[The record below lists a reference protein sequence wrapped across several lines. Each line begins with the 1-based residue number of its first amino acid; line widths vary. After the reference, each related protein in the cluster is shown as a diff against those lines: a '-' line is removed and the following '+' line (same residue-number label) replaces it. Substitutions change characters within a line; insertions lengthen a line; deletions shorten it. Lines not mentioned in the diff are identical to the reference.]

1 MEPTMEVESEGAG
14 FAYAREKKKKKK
26 AKGTDSSLPLPK
38 GNLGDTTEP
47 GSSQRC
53 TVKTQEV
60 TVMSYKG
67 NSSWTDGRNSSP

>member
-1 MEPTMEVESEGAG
+1 MLMLE
-14 FAYAREKKKKKK
+14 KKKKK

-53 TVKTQEV
+53 TVKSQEV

-67 NSSWTDGRNSSP
+67 KLDRWKKFLTMIKPSHRSPEALES